1 MNMNIAVGQI
11 YIAVGQIYI
20 TVGWLYIVVGQ
31 IYIVVGQIYDV
42 IAHKYEYDNKY
53 LINMNMIININLNI
67 NINPIV
73 LLIQTLSP
81 TYPFYYKHTNTYVT
95 AVTNG
100 AIKVALNG
108 TTHNRTL
115 VNSVPDQ

>member
-1 MNMNIAVGQI
+1 
-11 YIAVGQIYI
+11 
-20 TVGWLYIVVGQ
+20 
-31 IYIVVGQIYDV
+31 
-42 IAHKYEYDNKY
+42 
-53 LINMNMIININLNI
+53 MNMIININLNI
-67 NINPIV
+67 SINLNSFININTFSNLPI
-73 LLIQTLSP
+73 LLH
-81 TYPFYYKHTNTYVT
+81 TYTYVT